1 MSTALFSTNEQIWAQ
16 KFSYLR
22 SALNYY
28 KEEKKKHHENINSS
42 KNICRHKHDNSD
54 DQVEMVHWTFMLLHM
69 YKYNSEV
76 DKILYVKF
84 VCQIPF
90 VSKCHLPHIPGDAA
104 AAAVTAVVSDSV
116 QPNIRQPTRLCR
128 PWDSPGKNTGMG
140 CHFLLH
146 CMKVKS
152 ASEVTQSC
160 PTLHEPMDCSLP
172 GSPVHGFFQGR
183 ILE

>member
-1 MSTALFSTNEQIWAQ
+1 MV
-16 KFSYLR
+16 
-22 SALNYY
+22 
-28 KEEKKKHHENINSS
+28 
-42 KNICRHKHDNSD
+42 KNLAASESD
-54 DQVEMVHWTFMLLHM
+54 MG
-69 YKYNSEV
+69 S
-76 DKILYVKF
+76 
-84 VCQIPF
+84 
-90 VSKCHLPHIPGDAA
+90 IPGSGRSPGEGNGTHSSILAWEIPWTGEPGGLQSA

-172 GSPVHGFFQGR
+172 GSPVYGIFQAR
-183 ILE
+183 ALEWVVTAFSDTWR